1 MSCGHCV
8 DVWKCEN
15 DVDLTMLPAE
25 EDCVDVDFLKEK
37 VYAAARIQKKK
48 EVSEYSNH
56 RVVHDSVFQTHL
68 VLGGWTAFC
77 K

>member
-15 DVDLTMLPAE
+15 DDDDLTMLLAE

-37 VYAAARIQKKK
+37 VYAAARIQDRK
-48 EVSEYSNH
+48 S
-56 RVVHDSVFQTHL
+56 VV
-68 VLGGWTAFC
+68 
-77 K
+77 